1 MTTTVRRLA
10 PGDEDVVAALADRAP
25 QTALL
30 ADDSTIFLV
39 AFEASEPIGFVL
51 AYELQRRHGDAAML
65 LVYEVDVHEA
75 YRHRGVATGL
85 LAELARIARE
95 RGIADGFVLTDFDND
110 AANALYAAAG
120 GVRRDVVE
128 WDFTWGRIVAPS

>member
-1 MTTTVRRLA
+1 M
-10 PGDEDVVAALADRAP
+10 
-25 QTALL
+25 
-30 ADDSTIFLV
+30 
-39 AFEASEPIGFVL
+39 L

-75 YRHRGVATGL
+75 YRHRGVATSL

-95 RGIADGFVLTDFDND
+95 RGIAEGFVLADVDND

>member
-120 GVRRDVVE
+120 GVRRDVAE

>member
-120 GVRRDVVE
+120 GVPRDVVE